1 MAKTAAVAEQNPGL
15 QQLKGYPE
23 RIKNFLHDVRSEMR
37 KVIAPP
43 RAEVRATT
51 TVVIVT
57 VFLFA
62 AFFWAIDSL
71 LDRAL
76 GLLFH

>member
-1 MAKTAAVAEQNPGL
+1 MAKTAEVAEQNPGL

-62 AFFWAIDSL
+62 AFFWVIDSL